1 MMSYII
7 VAEVDKGDEDN
18 YGGDEEKLSCRVLR
32 RNGSVVSFDIPGDF
46 KFQKELTFSLCKELI
61 EAGFISFS
69 IHHSY

>member
-1 MMSYII
+1 MSYII
-7 VAEVDKGDEDN
+7 VAEVDTEDEDN
-18 YGGDEEKLSCRVLR
+18 YGGDAEKLSCRKLCQRGTVI
-32 RNGSVVSFDIPGDF
+32 SFDIPGDF